1 MGPVY
6 VSDNA
11 KHIVSEP
18 RSFTMQC
25 ELVHAGLAAVAEAET
40 WGPPNA
46 FINAGVFFAGVCKP
60 LSTTLLMGMTAIMRH
75 RSRMQRH

>member
-6 VSDNA
+6 VSVNV
-11 KHIVSEP
+11 KQIVSEP
-18 RSFTMQC
+18 RSFTMQH